1 MKISAK
7 SVLSDRFIPQR
18 SLSAPKNG
26 FINNLTLSRLK
37 NDNDGLEMLSKQSLS
52 TRQISLAQSITTK

>member
-7 SVLSDRFIPQR
+7 SVHSDRFIPSR

-26 FINNLTLSRLK
+26 FINNLTLLRLK
-37 NDNDGLEMLSKQSLS
+37 NDNDGVEILTKQSLS